1 MTTRR
6 WIFFL
11 VSLILGLGL
20 GLYYG
25 WVVSPVEYIDTA
37 PNTLRIDYQ
46 TDYSLMVAEVFQKD
60 QDIDLASQRISAL
73 GNRPPAEIAA
83 QALTFAQQNGYSPA
97 DVSLLQNLL
106 LALQVAQ
113 PSGAKP

>member
-6 WIFFL
+6 WIFFT
-11 VSLILGLGL
+11 VSLVLGLGL

-25 WVVSPVEYIDTA
+25 LVVSPVEYIDTA
-37 PNTLRIDYQ
+37 PNTLRIDFQ
-46 TDYSLMVAEVFQKD
+46 TDYVLMVAEVFQKD
-60 QDIDLASQRISAL
+60 QNIELAGQRIARL

-83 QALTFAQQNGYSPA
+83 QALSFAQQNGYSPA